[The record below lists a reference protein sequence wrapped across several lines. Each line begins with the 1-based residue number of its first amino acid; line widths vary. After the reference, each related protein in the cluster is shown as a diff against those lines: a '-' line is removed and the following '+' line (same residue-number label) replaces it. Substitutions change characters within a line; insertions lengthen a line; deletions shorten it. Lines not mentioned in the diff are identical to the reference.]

1 MKWFKLGMLGCML
14 TGLACTDALDEP
26 DTGGSSQADDTVR
39 VATSALESCALLN
52 RRFSALEGTV
62 DTLSCG
68 GSTCTRSCSASNPSQ
83 CSTRC
88 VPPNFN
94 VTSVS
99 LDQSVLRP
107 ECRMD
112 PKSRVNAGYPSITP
126 TLCEA
131 RGACWDNRTRDPF
144 YPWCY
149 ERLGTQPTC
158 GNQTPGERI
167 NAGTPSI
174 TAEQCVI
181 GRNACWD
188 DRIRNVNWCFFP
200 VSNTN

>member
-1 MKWFKLGMLGCML
+1 MKWFRLCMIASVL
-14 TGLACTDALDEP
+14 TVGACTDALDEP
-26 DTGGSSQADDTVR
+26 NAPEEGRAVDDAVR
-39 VATSALESCALLN
+39 VTTSALESCALLN

-68 GSTCTRSCSASNPSQ
+68 GSTCTRSCSASNQ

-88 VPPNFN
+88 VPANFG
-94 VTSVS
+94 VASVF
-99 LDQSVLRP
+99 LDQSILRP

-158 GNQTPGERI
+158 GNQTPGERV
-167 NAGTPSI
+167 NAGNPSI

-200 VSNTN
+200 VANTN